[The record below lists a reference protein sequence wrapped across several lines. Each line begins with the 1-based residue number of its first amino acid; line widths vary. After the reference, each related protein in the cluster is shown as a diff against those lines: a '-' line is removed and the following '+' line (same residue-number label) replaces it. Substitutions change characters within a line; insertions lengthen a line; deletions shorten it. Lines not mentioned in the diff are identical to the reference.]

1 MRLPIASLLLCL
13 FALSSAAPPLAAQE
27 AKEQIPLRLADI
39 RSAILAK
46 NAEGIVRWGTES
58 WHVIERSGAIV
69 EREAYLARTRALFA
83 RIEIESLNTQ
93 IDLIDAAGKDATVE
107 ITQTMVRR
115 EKDAAT
121 GKSTR
126 WRVHYR
132 ERQRWTLSSD
142 GWRVA
147 QVAFIGD
154 SDRRELPEP

>member
-1 MRLPIASLLLCL
+1 MRLSFASLLLCL
-13 FALSSAAPPLAAQE
+13 FAGVSAAPLAAQE
-27 AKEQIPLRLADI
+27 AKDQIPSRLGDI
-39 RSAILAK
+39 RAAILAR
-46 NAEGIVRWGTES
+46 NAEGIVRWGTEG
-58 WHVIERSGAIV
+58 WHVVERSGAVV

-83 RIEIESLNTQ
+83 RIEIESLDTQ
-93 IDLIDAAGKDATVE
+93 IDLIDTAGKDATVE

-115 EKDAAT
+115 ERDAAT
-121 GKSTR
+121 GKSSR

-154 SDRRELPEP
+154 SDRRELPAP